1 MTTSEAIRLK
11 AELQEFCKKNK
22 LWWDV
27 LEKGKPEL
35 KDIILTVSIR
45 ITEK

>member
-1 MTTSEAIRLK
+1 MTTQEAIRLK

-27 LEKGKPEL
+27 REIGKPEL
-35 KDIILTVSIR
+35 KDIILTISIR